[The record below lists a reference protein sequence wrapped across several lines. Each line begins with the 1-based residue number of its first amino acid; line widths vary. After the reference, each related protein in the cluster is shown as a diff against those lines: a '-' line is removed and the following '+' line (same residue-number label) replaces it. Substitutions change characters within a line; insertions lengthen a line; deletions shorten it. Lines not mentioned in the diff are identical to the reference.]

1 MCSSKYVVLS
11 VYLKKK
17 WFETNVVFF
26 EEWWE
31 SWDVNW
37 TMWQLELWPF
47 RLPVYHSS
55 ITMNKGK
62 KRNERNTEGILDALF
77 LYFPSNVQPQSGLC

>member
-26 EEWWE
+26 EERWE
-31 SWDVNW
+31 SWDVTIEPCDSLNCD
-37 TMWQLELWPF
+37 
-47 RLPVYHSS
+47 HS
-55 ITMNKGK
+55 GC
-62 KRNERNTEGILDALF
+62 
-77 LYFPSNVQPQSGLC
+77 QSTTPLLQ